1 MIALVSD
8 KLITDEKALIE
19 KTIDAS
25 IFLDKHKE
33 AIIKLAMNLDRPE
46 TVYRCIKKIRIKIKS
61 IIVRFVEN
69 PNLSKA
75 IEYLNE

>member
-25 IFLDKHKE
+25 IFF
-33 AIIKLAMNLDRPE
+33 AN
-46 TVYRCIKKIRIKIKS
+46 YRR
-61 IIVRFVEN
+61 
-69 PNLSKA
+69 
-75 IEYLNE
+75 